1 MQRRSNARVFAR
13 RCTYV
18 VRKGDSVDQII
29 DFLTSKS
36 LAEMAADPRVL
47 FGTAVIFVL
56 AVLFRWKYVLIFL
69 FAIGA
74 TMTVLRYTG
83 GGGSSELVVDRSM
96 LLFIGGTIVIAI
108 VLIYFLFIRD

>member
-1 MQRRSNARVFAR
+1 VN
-13 RCTYV
+13 
-18 VRKGDSVDQII
+18 QII

-47 FGTAVIFVL
+47 FGTVVVFVL
-56 AVLFRWKYVLIFL
+56 AVLFRWKYVLLFL

-83 GGGSSELVVDRSM
+83 GGGTTETIVDRNM
-96 LLFIGGTIVIAI
+96 MLFIGGTIVIAI
-108 VLIYFLFIRD
+108 ALIYFIFIRD

>member
-1 MQRRSNARVFAR
+1 M
-13 RCTYV
+13 
-18 VRKGDSVDQII
+18 DQILE
-29 DFLTSKS
+29 FLASKT

-47 FGTAVIFVL
+47 FGTVVIFVL
-56 AVLFRWKYVLIFL
+56 AVLFRWKYVLLFL

-83 GGGSSELVVDRSM
+83 GGGTSEMIVDRSM

-108 VLIYFLFIRD
+108 VLIYFVFIRD

>member
-1 MQRRSNARVFAR
+1 M
-13 RCTYV
+13 
-18 VRKGDSVDQII
+18 DQII

-47 FGTAVIFVL
+47 FGTVVVFIL
-56 AVLFRWKYVLIFL
+56 AVLFRWKYVLLFL

-74 TMTVLRYTG
+74 TMAVLRYSG
-83 GGGSSELVVDRSM
+83 EGGSSEIIVDRSM
-96 LLFIGGTIVIAI
+96 MLFIGGTIVIAL